1 MNEGR
6 ESQIHKAI
14 DAAGGAKAVADGIE
28 AYNRNMSELDS
39 RTDELRKRFPH
50 HWVALQDGKV
60 LTHTGTLEE
69 LMALLDQEG
78 WSRDSSA
85 VRYMDPNP
93 VKLIL

>member
-1 MNEGR
+1 MDRDRG
-6 ESQIHKAI
+6 SQIYQAI
-14 DAAGGAKAVADGIE
+14 KEAGGAKAVADRIE
-28 AYNRNMSELDS
+28 AYNRNMCELDS
-39 RTDELRKRFPH
+39 RTAQLRKTFPH

-60 LTHTGTLEE
+60 LTHRGALHE

-78 WSRDSSA
+78 WPRDSSA

>member
-6 ESQIHKAI
+6 GSQIHKAI
-14 DAAGGAKAVADGIE
+14 REAGGAKAVAEGIE
-28 AYNRNMSELDS
+28 AYNRNMCELDS
-39 RTDELRKRFPH
+39 RTAQLRKTFPH
-50 HWVALQDGKV
+50 HWVALQDRKV
-60 LTHTGTLEE
+60 LTHSGTLEE